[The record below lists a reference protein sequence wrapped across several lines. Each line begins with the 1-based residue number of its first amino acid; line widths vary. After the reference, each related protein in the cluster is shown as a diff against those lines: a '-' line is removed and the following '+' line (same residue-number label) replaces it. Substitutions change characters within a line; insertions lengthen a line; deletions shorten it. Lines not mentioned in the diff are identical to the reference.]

1 MSNESFWPLG
11 PLFGSGVVVS
21 KNLIPIGLQTNSDFP
36 FQYLWYVT
44 DRLLSVFVFCISGE
58 KGDQYSWT
66 TFTAPFS
73 WKLWIGIFV
82 LSSFASIVIWILHR
96 FPNKSTKMNILES
109 FTISTAPIFGIALY
123 DANNQDTSASAR
135 LTLFVVFL
143 CSSLYFYTYGGFLTS
158 SLAIPI
164 ENLPFHTPEDILK
177 TSYR

>member
-1 MSNESFWPLG
+1 MPFASN
-11 PLFGSGVVVS
+11 
-21 KNLIPIGLQTNSDFP
+21 IPTMF
-36 FQYLWYVT
+36 
-44 DRLLSVFVFCISGE
+44 FCISGE

-66 TFTAPFS
+66 TFTAPFD

-96 FPNKSTKMNILES
+96 FPNESTKMNILES

-123 DANNQDTSASAR
+123 DANNPDTSASAR

-164 ENLPFHTPEDILK
+164 ENLPFHTPEEILQ